1 MTKSIYITFR
11 LKYLIANNLILIFS
25 TLLFGILTVS
35 QAQISSHYWSHQYG
49 AKGLLLN
56 GSIIGSVNDETAI
69 FYNPAGMVI
78 DSSVGISF
86 SVLSPYFSILK
97 TNNFLGQGSSSIDRG
112 LGMAPGL
119 VAAVIKPF
127 CTDRISMGFT
137 TFQRFQ
143 ADINF
148 RDRIVNTVMN
158 NQELLY
164 LGNIEFNRKINETW
178 LGLGIGVR
186 LYDKLK
192 VGISQF
198 FTFRSESMR
207 LNFRKEI
214 LDKIYPTE
222 LVAGWRSDFGYAF
235 SATGGMLTKFG
246 LKWTPFNTKIG
257 ITYTT
262 PSYLLL
268 LKNANYS
275 FDDQKVFPGGSST
288 VSSNDKDTRLNEYHT
303 PSSLG
308 FGIELPVKNSIL
320 SFSIEV
326 FGKVNDYDLI
336 NDTSDPLEGKSP
348 GSEPIT
354 VVVSQQSARVIN
366 FALGLERPINR
377 KLTIYHGFRTDFN
390 QNNLLNI
397 GDGVTFLTDT
407 PSIIHVSSG
416 FTRQF
421 NNKRLGVG
429 LDYGF
434 GFKRKGQQLT
444 DLTNLNLQNIFQF
457 SGQSTVS
464 TYIHQFTLFITY
476 DF

>member
-1 MTKSIYITFR
+1 MRPTIITLGF
-11 LKYLIANNLILIFS
+11 KYRKTNNLILIFS
-25 TLLFGILTVS
+25 TFLAGIFTVA

-56 GSIIGSVNDETAI
+56 GSIVGSVNDETAI

-78 DSSVGISF
+78 DSSLGISF
-86 SVLSPYFSILK
+86 SVLSPNFSVLK
-97 TNNFLGQGSSSIDRG
+97 TNNLLGQGSSSVDSR

-119 VAAVIKPF
+119 VAAVFKPF
-127 CTDRISMGFT
+127 GTDRVSIGFT

-143 ADINF
+143 ADISF
-148 RDRIVNTVMN
+148 RDRVVNTVMN
-158 NQELLY
+158 NQELIY
-164 LGNIEFNRKINETW
+164 LGNLEFNRKINETW
-178 LGLGIGVR
+178 LGLGVGVQLHDRFKIG
-186 LYDKLK
+186 L
-192 VGISQF
+192 SQF

-214 LDKIYPTE
+214 LNKIKPTD
-222 LVAGWRSDFGYAF
+222 LVAGWRSDFGYVF
-235 SATGGMLTKFG
+235 STTGGMLTKFG
-246 LKWTPFNTKIG
+246 LKWTPFDVKIG

-262 PSYLLL
+262 PGYLFI

-275 FDDQKVFPGGSST
+275 FDDQKVFPIGSST
-288 VSSNDKDTRLNEYHT
+288 VISNNEDAPLNEYHT
-303 PSSLG
+303 PPSVG
-308 FGIELPVKNSIL
+308 FGIELPVKNSRV

-326 FGKVNDYDLI
+326 FGEVNEYDLI

-366 FALGLERPINR
+366 FAFGLERPINR

-390 QNNLLNI
+390 QNSLLNI

-407 PSIIHVSSG
+407 PNIIHISSG

-434 GFKRKGQQLT
+434 GFKGKGKQLT
-444 DLTNLNLQNIFQF
+444 DLTNLNVQNIFQF
-457 SGQSTVS
+457 SGQNTVS
-464 TYIHQFTLFITY
+464 TYVHQFTLFITY